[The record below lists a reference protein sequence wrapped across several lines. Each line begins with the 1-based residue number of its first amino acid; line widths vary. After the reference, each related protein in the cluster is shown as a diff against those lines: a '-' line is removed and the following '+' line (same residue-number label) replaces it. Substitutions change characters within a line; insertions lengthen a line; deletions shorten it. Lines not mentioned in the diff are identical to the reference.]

1 MCPRVRHSANAAC
14 MHVCEC
20 KIHSIN
26 KSHTL
31 LYDVGTSER
40 EIADMCE
47 CGCAQLRRV
56 KGEHAR
62 GGVVLIEAA
71 QIRISRQ
78 LAVEREEEERI
89 LPHNRDEAC
98 HQDLFAG
105 SNATGT
111 KPDTTL

>member
-1 MCPRVRHSANAAC
+1 M
-14 MHVCEC
+14 
-20 KIHSIN
+20 
-26 KSHTL
+26 
-31 LYDVGTSER
+31 

-78 LAVEREEEERI
+78 LAVGEREREREREEERI

-105 SNATGT
+105 SNATGM